1 MDQEIKISQVI
12 PEESARYI
20 IVQGAREHNLKNIS
34 IRIPRNNLIVITGIS
49 GSGKSSLAFDTLYA
63 EGQRRYIESL
73 SAYARQ
79 FLEQMKKPDV
89 DHIFGLPPAIA
100 IEQRKSASNPRST
113 VATTTEIYDYL
124 RLLYARIGK
133 PHCPVCRRPIT
144 KQSSSEIV
152 DRIVAIPEKTN
163 IQILAPIVR
172 GRKGQYRKILEEIKK
187 SGFLKVRIDGKVF
200 DLDEEIS
207 LKRYVS
213 HSIEVIIDEFESVFD
228 RQRIAESVE
237 LGLKIG
243 KGLIV
248 VSQNGK
254 DHLFN
259 EKLGCPVCGISFEE
273 LAPRNFSFNSPYGAC
288 PECKGLGFLMKIDPE
303 LVIPDKNKTFREGA
317 IRPWQDTGG
326 RHIFFYYRGLLRD
339 MLSHIGRNLD
349 DIVKDLSKKEIDF
362 ILYGDE
368 EGFYEGVIPNLERL
382 FHQTESEFRREE
394 IMKYMRELVCPSCHG
409 DRLKPE
415 ALAVTIADNSIM
427 DICRMSVSAVK
438 KFFQDIQLTQREQ
451 IIAHQIL
458 REIISRTNFLQE
470 VGLDYLTLDRMTHT
484 LSGGEAERIRL
495 ATQIG
500 SGLVGVLYILDE
512 PSIGLHPRDN
522 IRLITTLKHLVSLGN
537 TVIVIEHDEE
547 MMRNADY
554 IIDLG
559 PGAGK
564 NGGEIVGCGT
574 VQDIIASEKS
584 ITGRYLS
591 GKAFIP
597 VPEKRRKPNDKY
609 IRVIGASH
617 NNLKNIDVSIPLG
630 LFVCVTGVSGSG
642 KSSLIDDVLTQGL
655 RKILYS
661 SKTVPGKHQAIIG
674 VEHIDKVVVID
685 QSPIGRTPRS
695 NPATYTGTF
704 DLIRKLFSIT
714 QESRIRGYRP
724 GRFSFNLRD
733 GRCDACQGE
742 GITKIEMHFLP
753 DVFIP
758 CEVCGGKRYN
768 KETLE
773 IKYRGKNIAEVLEM
787 KIEEAR
793 EFFKNNIAI
802 STKLQTLCDV
812 GLGYLELGQPATTLS
827 GGEAQRVKLAA
838 ELSRRGN
845 EKTLY
850 ILDEPTTGLHFYDI
864 QKLLAVLNRLVDK
877 GSTVVVIEHNI
888 EVIKSADYIIDLG
901 PEGGDRGGEIVC
913 TGTPEEVRKNR
924 RSYTGQFLNRVLS
937 QKVENIA

>member
-1 MDQEIKISQVI
+1 MDQEIKIPQVI
-12 PEESARYI
+12 SEESSRYI
-20 IVQGAREHNLKNIS
+20 IIQGAREHNLKNIS
-34 IRIPRNNLIVITGIS
+34 LKIPRNNFIVITGIS
-49 GSGKSSLAFDTLYA
+49 GSGKSSLAFDILYA
-63 EGQRRYIESL
+63 EGQRKYIESL

-79 FLEQMKKPDV
+79 FIEQMKKPDV
-89 DHIFGLPPAIA
+89 EHIFGLPPAIA

-124 RLLYARIGK
+124 RLLYARIGE
-133 PHCPVCRRPIT
+133 PHCPMCKKPIT

-152 DRIVAIPEKTN
+152 DRIIASTEGNN
-163 IQILAPIVR
+163 ILILAPIVR
-172 GRKGQYRKILEEIKK
+172 GRKGEYRKIFEEIRKA
-187 SGFLKVRIDGKVF
+187 GFLKARIDGGIV
-200 DLDEEIS
+200 DLDEEIP
-207 LKRYVS
+207 LKRYKT
-213 HSIEVIIDEFESVFD
+213 HSIEVVIDEVEPGSE
-228 RQRIAESVE
+228 RQRIVESVE

-248 VSQNGK
+248 VNQNGK

-259 EKLGCPVCGISFEE
+259 EKLGCPTCGISFEE

-288 PECKGLGFLMKIDPE
+288 PECKGLGFLIKIDPE

-317 IRPWQDTGG
+317 IKPWQDTGG
-326 RHIFFYYRGLLRD
+326 RHLFFYYRGLLRN
-339 MLSHIGRNLD
+339 MLRHIGRTLD
-349 DIVKDLSKKEIDF
+349 DSVKILSKKELDF

-415 ALAVTIADNSIM
+415 ALAVTVGNKSII
-427 DICRMSVSAVK
+427 DVCRMSVAGVK
-438 KFFQDIQLTQREQ
+438 KFLQELKLTQRQQ
-451 IIAHQIL
+451 IIARQIL
-458 REIISRTNFLQE
+458 REIISRTEFLQE
-470 VGLDYLTLDRMTHT
+470 VGLDYLSLDRMTHT

-522 IRLITTLKHLVSLGN
+522 KRLISTLRHLTALGN

-547 MMRNADY
+547 MMRSADY

-559 PGAGK
+559 PAAGK

-574 VQDIIASEKS
+574 IQDIISSKKS
-584 ITGRYLS
+584 ITGKYLS
-591 GKAFIP
+591 GKEFIP
-597 VPEKRRKPNDKY
+597 VREKRRQPTDKY
-609 IRVIGASH
+609 IRVVGASH

-661 SKTVPGKHQAIIG
+661 SKVSPGKHQAIIG

-695 NPATYTGTF
+695 NPATYTGVF
-704 DLIRKLFSIT
+704 DLVRNLFSIT
-714 QESRIRGYRP
+714 QESRIRGYKP
-724 GRFSFNLRD
+724 GRFSFNLKD
-733 GRCDACQGE
+733 GRCQACQGE
-742 GITKIEMHFLP
+742 GITRISMHFLP

-787 KIEEAR
+787 KIEEACW
-793 EFFKNNIAI
+793 FFRNNILI
-802 STKLQTLCDV
+802 STKLQTLYDV

-838 ELSRRGN
+838 ELSKKGN

-850 ILDEPTTGLHFYDI
+850 ILDEPTTGLHLYDI

-877 GSTVVVIEHNI
+877 GSTVVVIEHNL
-888 EVIKSADYIIDLG
+888 EMIKSADYIIDLG
-901 PEGGDRGGEIVC
+901 PEGGDRGGEVVC
-913 TGTPEEVRKNR
+913 TGTPEEITRNKK
-924 RSYTGQFLNRVLS
+924 SYTGQFLKRVLYR
-937 QKVENIA
+937 KIENIV

>member
-1 MDQEIKISQVI
+1 MKELDISCGKNTQYIVI
-12 PEESARYI
+12 
-20 IVQGAREHNLKNIS
+20 QGAREHNLKNIS
-34 IRIPRNNLIVITGIS
+34 LKIPRDKFIVITGIS

-100 IEQRKSASNPRST
+100 IEQRKSTANPRSI
-113 VATTTEIYDYL
+113 VGTTTEIYDYL
-124 RLLYARIGK
+124 RLLYARIGQ
-133 PHCPVCRRPIT
+133 PHCPKCRRPIT
-144 KQSSSEIV
+144 KQSSSEII
-152 DRIVAIPEKTN
+152 DRIVSFPNKTKL
-163 IQILAPIVR
+163 IFLAPVVR
-172 GRKGQYRKILEEIKK
+172 GRKGEYRKILEEIKK
-187 SGFLKVRIDGKVF
+187 SGFLKARIDGKIF
-200 DLDEEIS
+200 DLDQELS
-207 LKRYVS
+207 LKRYKI
-213 HSIEVIIDEFESVFD
+213 HSIEVVIDELETVSD

-237 LGLKIG
+237 MGLKIG
-243 KGLIV
+243 KGLIIV
-248 VSQNGK
+248 NQNGT
-254 DHLFN
+254 DILFN
-259 EKLGCPVCGISFEE
+259 EKLGCPFCGISFEE

-288 PECKGLGFLMKIDPE
+288 QECKGLGFLMKIDPE
-303 LVIPDKNKTFREGA
+303 LVIPDKSKTFREGA
-317 IRPWQDTGG
+317 VKAWQDTGG
-326 RHIFFYYRGLLRD
+326 RHIFFYYRGLLRG
-339 MLSHIGRNLD
+339 MLRHIGKTLD
-349 DIVKDLSKKEIDF
+349 SRVDQLSEKELNF

-368 EGFYEGVIPNLERL
+368 SQGYEGVIPNLERL

-394 IMKYMRELVCPSCHG
+394 IMKYMRELVCPSCKG
-409 DRLKPE
+409 DRLKSE
-415 ALAVTIADNSIM
+415 ALAVTIAGKSIM
-427 DICRMSVSAVK
+427 DICRMSVSGVK
-438 KFFQDIQLTQREQ
+438 GFFEHLQLTQRQQ
-451 IIAHQIL
+451 IIASQVL
-458 REIISRTNFLQE
+458 KEIISRTSFLEE

-522 IRLITTLKHLVSLGN
+522 KRLISTLKHLSLLGN
-537 TVIVIEHDEE
+537 TVVVIEHDEE
-547 MMRNADY
+547 MMRNADF

-574 VQDIIASEKS
+574 IEEIMACERS
-584 ITGRYLS
+584 ITGRYLA
-591 GKAFIP
+591 GKEFIP
-597 VPEKRRKPNDKY
+597 VPITRRHATDKY
-609 IRVIGASH
+609 IRIVGAAH
-617 NNLKNIDVSIPLG
+617 NNLKNIDVDIPLG

-661 SKTVPGKHQAIIG
+661 SKVVAGKHQAIIG
-674 VEHIDKVVVID
+674 VEHIDKVVIID

-695 NPATYTGTF
+695 NPATYTGAF

-714 QESRIRGYRP
+714 QESRMRGYKP
-724 GRFSFNLRD
+724 GRFSFNLKD
-733 GRCDACQGE
+733 GRCEACQGE

-753 DVFIP
+753 DIFVP

-773 IKYRGKNIAEVLEM
+773 IRYRGKNIAEILEM
-787 KIEEAR
+787 KIDQATQ
-793 EFFKNNIAI
+793 FFKHIHSI

-838 ELSRRGN
+838 ELSRKGN
-845 EKTLY
+845 ERTLY
-850 ILDEPTTGLHFYDI
+850 ILDEPTTGLHMFDI
-864 QKLLAVLNRLVDK
+864 QKLLTVLNRLVEK
-877 GSTVVVIEHNI
+877 GSTVIVIEHNI

-901 PEGGDRGGEIVC
+901 PEGGDKGGQVVC
-913 TGTPEEVRKNR
+913 TGTPEEVARIKN
-924 RSYTGQFLNRVLS
+924 SYTGQFLSLALK
-937 QKVENIA
+937 QKIPDLVRKE